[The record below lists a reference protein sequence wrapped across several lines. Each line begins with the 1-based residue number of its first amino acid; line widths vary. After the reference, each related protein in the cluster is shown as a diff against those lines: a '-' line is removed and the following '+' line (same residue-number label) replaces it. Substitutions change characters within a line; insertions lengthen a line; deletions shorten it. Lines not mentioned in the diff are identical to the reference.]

1 MTLIFEHDL
10 EGINVNKHAKLLG

>member
-10 EGINVNKHAKLLG
+10 DIGSKWTS